1 MNDELFDSLMIR
13 LRNLNDDYNTL
24 LKENQRLKN
33 KNDSLSLDLKEK
45 NEQINHFQNQEKI
58 TKIVTNAVEGGEN
71 SVRAK
76 ELKRTIN
83 EYIKEIDRCINLL
96 HQ

>member
-1 MNDELFDSLMIR
+1 MNDELFDSLKIR